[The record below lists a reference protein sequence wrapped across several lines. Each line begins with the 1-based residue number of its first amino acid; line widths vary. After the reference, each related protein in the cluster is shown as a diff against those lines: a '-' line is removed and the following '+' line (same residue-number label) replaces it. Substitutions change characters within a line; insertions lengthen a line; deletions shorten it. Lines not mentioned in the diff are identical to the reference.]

1 MMVLAAS
8 CSAKVKWFH
17 VVLLLRF
24 LDNFARY
31 KAFRRRVI
39 VGDLLTV
46 NFFHVRNVAHRG

>member
-24 LDNFARY
+24 LDNFARHKSIPY
-31 KAFRRRVI
+31 QSDCWGFADSYF
-39 VGDLLTV
+39 LTV
-46 NFFHVRNVAHRG
+46 CLRM